1 MDYKRILVVDDEPLM
16 RDFLIETLQRR
27 KHLVD
32 SAGNGAQAIA
42 KVRGEAFDLVIT
54 DIRMPEA
61 SGLEVLEAVKKANP
75 DTEVIMI
82 TAFGTIETAV
92 EAMKLGAFDFITKPF
107 FADAIELKV
116 DRALEQQ
123 SQRTENRTLRTEN
136 IQLKNQLH
144 EKYAFSSIVG
154 VTEVMRKVYDTI
166 EMIAPSKATVLIQGE
181 SGTGKELVARAIH
194 YNSPRQNRPFIK
206 LNCAALP
213 EGLMESELFGHEKGA
228 FTGAVRTAKGRF
240 ELAHTAAPCC
250 WTKSARCPCSCSPS
264 CCGCCRSASSSGWA
278 TPAP

>member
-116 DRALEQQ
+116 DRALERQ
-123 SQRTENRTLRTEN
+123 SQR
-136 IQLKNQLH
+136 
-144 EKYAFSSIVG
+144 S
-154 VTEVMRKVYDTI
+154 RK
-166 EMIAPSKATVLIQGE
+166 
-181 SGTGKELVARAIH
+181 
-194 YNSPRQNRPFIK
+194 QNP
-206 LNCAALP
+206 
-213 EGLMESELFGHEKGA
+213 
-228 FTGAVRTAKGRF
+228 
-240 ELAHTAAPCC
+240 AH
-250 WTKSARCPCSCSPS
+250 
-264 CCGCCRSASSSGWA
+264 
-278 TPAP
+278 